1 MIGPLAAA
9 LALLALPAQ
18 ARAEEDPDAA
28 LCERAI
34 LNGARRRCSTPSP
47 SPRRGARPAAGP
59 PFPWAINREGQG
71 RWFETREEALAFAR
85 QSVADGR
92 RGNSGSASGRRPSP
106 EGRSPATP

>member
-1 MIGPLAAA
+1 MLHAVA
-9 LALLALPAQ
+9 LTETG
-18 ARAEEDPDAA
+18 RKTGG
-28 LCERAI
+28 RI
-34 LNGARRRCSTPSP
+34 R
-47 SPRRGARPAAGP
+47 

-92 RGNSGSASGRRPSP
+92 RGNAGSASGRRPSP